1 MTLLE
6 PELFEL
12 LRGFYSL
19 VPPHDMNLPVQQTH
33 STIHTFLLDAIL
45 FNPHFRQYPPSTQ
58 YQKAFWKWI
67 IDHLEHPTSDEACI
81 FDFEIDPCIYE
92 HYLSLLSP
100 SGLRDQISSQGLLL
114 QEPPSQSYITHFWKP
129 SSTDTNPQP
138 PHEIIDL
145 PQYHTITLFESRTT
159 IEGGTT
165 GLRTWLASFVL
176 SQHLISHPDLVR
188 NKRVLELGSGAGFLG
203 IIIASLQQLCVS
215 NQSSSSLWL
224 TDVNEEVL
232 ARCRHNL
239 QMSCNCSSSHPS
251 ISYRLLDWSASLD
264 PTSSLQLHT
273 LLQDE
278 INAELILGADIIFD
292 PTLIPALI
300 GVLYLSL
307 QHESNGPSKIA
318 LIAVTN
324 RNQDTINRFLDLAQ
338 EEKLQVVQLG
348 KVPGRTTFFE
358 VIEGNDVQNDVNIF
372 KITL

>member
-1 MTLLE
+1 
-6 PELFEL
+6 
-12 LRGFYSL
+12 
-19 VPPHDMNLPVQQTH
+19 
-33 STIHTFLLDAIL
+33 
-45 FNPHFRQYPPSTQ
+45 
-58 YQKAFWKWI
+58 
-67 IDHLEHPTSDEACI
+67 
-81 FDFEIDPCIYE
+81 
-92 HYLSLLSP
+92 
-100 SGLRDQISSQGLLL
+100 
-114 QEPPSQSYITHFWKP
+114 
-129 SSTDTNPQP
+129 
-138 PHEIIDL
+138 
-145 PQYHTITLFESRTT
+145 
-159 IEGGTT
+159 
-165 GLRTWLASFVL
+165 
-176 SQHLISHPDLVR
+176 
-188 NKRVLELGSGAGFLG
+188 
-203 IIIASLQQLCVS
+203 
-215 NQSSSSLWL
+215 
-224 TDVNEEVL
+224 
-232 ARCRHNL
+232 
-239 QMSCNCSSSHPS
+239 MSCNCSSSHPS